1 MIKYINAKEKAGNG
15 MKSIE
20 EMRTSYYEH
29 IEKQRRGY
37 EITAAMIGYV
47 VQKMQ
52 DASIISENVSISGR
66 IKSFKS
72 AYENTGK
79 KAVDDCFGLRIIGDY
94 EDLVKI
100 EKELREIL
108 VVDSTKDHR
117 KKTETQYNG
126 IHKMVHMDEKY
137 AQNNGM
143 QPEMFPE
150 IEIQYWDEETKQKCL
165 YGELSYANYKKRDL
179 LAILEGLDN
188 DLESVYKNLP
198 VCYEIQGNN
207 IRMLSSQETLYKIYP
222 EIQEL
227 EEMRKKVS
235 VPPDT
240 DDVMNR

>member
-1 MIKYINAKEKAGNG
+1 

-20 EMRTSYYEH
+20 EMRASYYEY
-29 IEKQRRGY
+29 IEQRRRGY
-37 EITAAMIGYV
+37 EITAAMIGYI

-52 DASIISENVSISGR
+52 DASRISNKVLISGR

-72 AYENTGK
+72 AYDNIGK

-94 EDLVKI
+94 DDLVKI

-108 VVDSTKDHR
+108 VVDATKDHR
-117 KKTETQYNG
+117 KKTDTKYNG
-126 IHKMVHMDEKY
+126 IHKIVHMNSKY

-179 LAILEGLDN
+179 LAIIEGLDN
-188 DLESVYKNLP
+188 DPETVYMNLP
-198 VCYEIQGNN
+198 MCYDIQGNN
-207 IRMLSSQETLYKIYP
+207 IRLLSHKEALYKLYP

-227 EEMRKKVS
+227 EEKRRKVS
-235 VPPDT
+235 VPPDA
-240 DDVMNR
+240 DDGVNR

>member
-1 MIKYINAKEKAGNG
+1 

-20 EMRTSYYEH
+20 EMRASYYEY
-29 IEKQRRGY
+29 IEQRRRGY
-37 EITAAMIGYV
+37 EITAAMIGYI

-52 DASIISENVSISGR
+52 DASRISNKVLISGR

-72 AYENTGK
+72 AYDNIGK

-94 EDLVKI
+94 DDLVKI

-108 VVDSTKDHR
+108 VVDATKDHR
-117 KKTETQYNG
+117 KKTDTKYNG
-126 IHKMVHMDEKY
+126 IHKIVHMNSKY

-179 LAILEGLDN
+179 PAILDGLDN
-188 DLESVYKNLP
+188 NPETVYSNLP
-198 VCYEIQGNN
+198 QCYEVKGKD
-207 IRMLSSQETLYKIYP
+207 IRMLTPQEALYKLYP
-222 EIQEL
+222 EIREL
-227 EEMRKKVS
+227 EEKRRKALDAQDAGDAIS
-235 VPPDT
+235 I
-240 DDVMNR
+240 